1 MKSKNQDFD
10 FNAQFLWN
18 MFLFINY
25 AIFSLWTQPYKEC
38 VTFTVEGYLN
48 SLMRIYSLRGNE
60 EGFREILKKKLK
72 PVAQKVATKLW
83 KRDGYRSD
91 SYYDNIFIV

>member
-1 MKSKNQDFD
+1 MNRIKSAERSRLKD
-10 FNAQFLWN
+10 
-18 MFLFINY
+18 I
-25 AIFSLWTQPYKEC
+25 
-38 VTFTVEGYLN
+38 LN

>member
-10 FNAQFLWN
+10 FNGQFLWN

-25 AIFSLWTQPYKEC
+25 AIFSLWTQPYMY
-38 VTFTVEGYLN
+38 FATV
-48 SLMRIYSLRGNE
+48 YSLRGNE

-83 KRDGYRSD
+83 KRVGYRSV